1 MAEDIYRSLM
11 AFLVLLVFAGGG
23 MGYCAGR
30 LEGKRS
36 ARLEQNAARIQVA
49 TSRRTQ
55 AEEVSMK
62 AIERTAAARAARREA
77 RTHVAIVDDTTL
89 TVDSLLVTVPRPVV
103 QLIQTS
109 DVQSRTDSITIVALQ
124 RQITA
129 LEEERDAWKERAE
142 LLKPPRFDVVDGA
155 IAGGSVATA
164 TAVVITTGSVAS
176 GGAVLLVGGAAV
188 LLRKLF

>member
-1 MAEDIYRSLM
+1 MIADLYRSLVV
-11 AFLVLLVFAGGG
+11 FLALLVFAGAG

-30 LEGKRS
+30 LDGKRDVK
-36 ARLEQNAARIQVA
+36 LERNGARIQVA

-55 AEEVSMK
+55 AEEVSMR
-62 AIERTAAARAARREA
+62 AIERTTPARAERREA
-77 RTHVAIVDDTTL
+77 RKRVEIVDDTTL
-89 TVDSLLVTVPRPVV
+89 TVDSLLVNMPRPVV
-103 QLIQTS
+103 SLIRSS
-109 DVQSRTDSITIVALQ
+109 DTQSRTDSIAIVALQ
-124 RQITA
+124 RQVTA

-164 TAVVITTGSVAS
+164 AAVVITTGSVAS
-176 GGAVLLVGGAAV
+176 GGVVLLVGGATV